1 MVDATKIGV
10 WLVLAVR
17 AALLAAC
24 CDLSCLPL
32 QLAAIMFAVR
42 RASAVTARVATAVR
56 PAAQVRAVGAIRF
69 KTDNLDDRRSALENS
84 YFNKEGA
91 WLHWLAQL
99 PSAHGNGRAL
109 AACSSRVGRRLC
121 AQMSV

>member
-10 WLVLAVR
+10 WLVLAAR
-17 AALLAAC
+17 AALLATC

-91 WLHWLAQL
+91 WLHRLAQL
-99 PSAHGNGRAL
+99 KAMVGPWRLAHHVWDDV
-109 AACSSRVGRRLC
+109 CVRR
-121 AQMSV
+121 